1 MNKIDFKLPA
11 GDLASR
17 HLAIGER
24 HKIEVYLKD
33 RYLISV
39 DLSGVASISES
50 YSDELFGILVAKF
63 GVEDVLSHIRIQNA
77 DPIILRS
84 IATVIK
90 RRSLQFQHTVHA

>member
-24 HKIEVYLKD
+24 HKLEGYL
-33 RYLISV
+33 RGHYLISV
-39 DLSGVASISES
+39 DLSGVSSISES
-50 YSDELFGILVAKF
+50 YSDELFGILVAKY
-63 GVEDVLSHIRIQNA
+63 GVEDVLLHIRIQNA
-77 DPIILRS
+77 EPAILRS

-90 RRSLQFQHTVHA
+90 RRSVQLQRTVHA